1 MTPKIWIVYTCH
13 CRCSK
18 ALCSADIRCCREC
31 LHTLIIIIINPKSN
45 FCSFVITHTIEN
57 YIFFSS
63 SMVRIFE
70 RALFCRAQSVRKMC
84 MTEDSQ
90 WMFHKIIINLKS
102 QTKFNTFVYHKDN
115 LVFSRYLGIL
125 QQAFADRLVRK
136 IASIMKA
143 SSSGPNNFMQFL
155 YVTKATKNHLG
166 F

>member
-1 MTPKIWIVYTCH
+1 
-13 CRCSK
+13 
-18 ALCSADIRCCREC
+18 
-31 LHTLIIIIINPKSN
+31 
-45 FCSFVITHTIEN
+45 
-57 YIFFSS
+57 
-63 SMVRIFE
+63 
-70 RALFCRAQSVRKMC
+70 
-84 MTEDSQ
+84 MTEDLQ

-155 YVTKATKNHLG
+155 CVTKATKNHLG